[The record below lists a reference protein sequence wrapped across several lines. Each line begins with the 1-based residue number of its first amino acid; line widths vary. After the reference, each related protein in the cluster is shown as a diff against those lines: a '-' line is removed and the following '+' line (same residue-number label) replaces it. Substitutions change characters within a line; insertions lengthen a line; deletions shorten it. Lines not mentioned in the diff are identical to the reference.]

1 MPASSTRWTALMV
14 AALAARV
21 LLVHF
26 GWHAPLASRIE
37 LSSPVDS
44 LARLREGA
52 ALVEMGLSPYEG
64 SMLHVPPLVLLLLS
78 LIHI

>member
-26 GWHAPLASRIE
+26 GWHAPLASWMETAGSR
-37 LSSPVDS
+37 
-44 LARLREGA
+44 AR
-52 ALVEMGLSPYEG
+52 
-64 SMLHVPPLVLLLLS
+64 
-78 LIHI
+78 